1 MSTTYSPS
9 FEHPLTENLTV
20 VNELIVETSAS
31 IAELHTDQ
39 LFVDVASIST
49 LEVVDI
55 TASGDISAAT
65 LSAPTVSGSTGAFTS
80 GVSAPQG
87 DFTVIYADSINA
99 SDLSLSST
107 ISAATG
113 SFSAGVSA
121 PQGDFSIITA
131 GTGNFSAGLSAPEI
145 LTNIQYVNDG
155 QRDIQDGIDSASS
168 GQAIYLSPGSFG
180 GATVVVSASSIYK
193 ASISSALNGVS

>member
-65 LSAPTVSGSTGAFTS
+65 LSAPTVSG
-80 GVSAPQG
+80 
-87 DFTVIYADSINA
+87 
-99 SDLSLSST
+99 
-107 ISAATG
+107 
-113 SFSAGVSA
+113 
-121 PQGDFSIITA
+121 
-131 GTGNFSAGLSAPEI
+131 
-145 LTNIQYVNDG
+145 
-155 QRDIQDGIDSASS
+155 
-168 GQAIYLSPGSFG
+168 
-180 GATVVVSASSIYK
+180 
-193 ASISSALNGVS
+193 